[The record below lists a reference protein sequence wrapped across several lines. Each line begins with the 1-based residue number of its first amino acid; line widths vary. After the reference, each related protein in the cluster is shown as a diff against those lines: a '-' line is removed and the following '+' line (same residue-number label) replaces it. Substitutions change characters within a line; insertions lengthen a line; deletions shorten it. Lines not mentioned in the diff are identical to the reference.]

1 MELYPICLKLK
12 GVLCL
17 VIGGGNVALRK
28 VKSLIKCQ
36 ARIIVV
42 SPELCKGF
50 KSPKIRKNFIYKKSV
65 YKKYFLKKAFI
76 IIAATDNKKTNLQ
89 IAKDAH
95 KKDVLINVVDQPD
108 LCNFYVPAVVK
119 KGSMLASITTSGIF
133 PGLAKKIKKDFSG
146 QLNKYAKDLK
156 ILSKLRDAVKKE
168 FKNKQVRKN
177 IIQRL
182 LEPAVL
188 ELIENKKIK
197 HLRDLKAYLNSL

>member
-28 VKSLIKCQ
+28 ARSLIRCQ

-50 KSPKIRKNFIYKKSV
+50 KSPKIRKNVIYKKSA

-76 IIAATDNKKTNLQ
+76 VIAATDNERTNLQ

-95 KKDVLINVVDQPD
+95 KKDILINVVDQPD

-119 KGSMLASITTSGIF
+119 KGPILASVATSGIF
-133 PGLAKKIKKDFSG
+133 PGLAKKIKKDFSA
-146 QLNKYAKDLK
+146 QLDKYAKDLK

-168 FKNKQVRKN
+168 FKNKQVRKG
-177 IIQRL
+177 IIQGL
-182 LEPAVL
+182 LEPTVL
-188 ELIENKKIK
+188 KLIEKKKIK
-197 HLRDLKAYLNSL
+197 NLRDLKAYFNSL